1 MVHVM
6 LPYQLQVLAG
16 TGPEITLEVP
26 APVTLQSVLDALES
40 RYPMLKG
47 AVLDHERRRRRPL
60 IRFFA
65 CSRDYSHEPLDT
77 PLPEMVASGSEPFL
91 IVGAIAGG

>member
-1 MVHVM
+1 MVRVM

-16 TGPEITLEVP
+16 AGAEITLEVP
-26 APVTLQSVLDALES
+26 DPVTLQSVLDAMES

-47 AVLDHERRRRRPL
+47 AVLEHESRRRRPL

-65 CSRDYSHEPLDT
+65 CTRDYSHEPLDT
-77 PLPEMVASGSEPFL
+77 PLPEAVATGGEPFF

>member
-1 MVHVM
+1 MVRVM

-16 TGPEITLEVP
+16 TGAEVTLEVP
-26 APVTLQSVLDALES
+26 DPVTLQSVLDALES
-40 RYPMLKG
+40 RYPMLRG
-47 AVLDHERRRRRPL
+47 AVLDHASRRRRPL

-77 PLPEMVASGSEPFL
+77 PLPGPVASGSEAFL